1 MPNSKTKR
9 CQTLKSKSAYM
20 QQALSL
26 EAEFSVFRGDLPAVL
41 SGIICVTLSATQ
53 ILHVTE
59 TSNIDD
65 LVTQNIIA
73 LCYPSCILDATQCAP
88 YSAQILFWGYLAPQP
103 SASCVPAIPTN
114 TPFSFTCKVALCQDI
129 FFSHLPRH
137 TSARWQNRAW
147 ACETRPLRHSH
158 GSGERYIPYEP
169 VAVSKPRIGSYKE
182 PDHHASASC
191 YQFLLLQTLSQCVK
205 WASDFSFHAL
215 LRALLSL
222 RL

>member
-20 QQALSL
+20 QQALFR

-73 LCYPSCILDATQCAP
+73 LRYPSCILDVTQCAAYLRIY
-88 YSAQILFWGYLAPQP
+88 YSAAILLLSQPLSRFASGVPCHAPTLP
-103 SASCVPAIPTN
+103 HRETVMR
-114 TPFSFTCKVALCQDI
+114 QDI
-129 FFSHLPRH
+129 I
-137 TSARWQNRAW
+137 SALAACW
-147 ACETRPLRHSH
+147 AANDLFLHMVDEANARERPEQPLR
-158 GSGERYIPYEP
+158 
-169 VAVSKPRIGSYKE
+169 
-182 PDHHASASC
+182 
-191 YQFLLLQTLSQCVK
+191 
-205 WASDFSFHAL
+205 DFSL
-215 LRALLSL
+215 MLPLSL
-222 RL
+222 YTEKAGATEQ

>member
-20 QQALSL
+20 QQALFR

-73 LCYPSCILDATQCAP
+73 LRYPSCILDVTQCAAYLRIY
-88 YSAQILFWGYLAPQP
+88 YSAAILLLSQPLSRFASGVPCHAPTLPHRETVMRQDICSRLPRYSSARWPVWSCRHCRRVAWLVLTNHRLTAVSGSTLVSPVFVFSFEINSQILFQ
-103 SASCVPAIPTN
+103 
-114 TPFSFTCKVALCQDI
+114 
-129 FFSHLPRH
+129 
-137 TSARWQNRAW
+137 
-147 ACETRPLRHSH
+147 
-158 GSGERYIPYEP
+158 
-169 VAVSKPRIGSYKE
+169 
-182 PDHHASASC
+182 
-191 YQFLLLQTLSQCVK
+191 
-205 WASDFSFHAL
+205 
-215 LRALLSL
+215 
-222 RL
+222 